1 MKLFT
6 KISSRSIILK
16 LDTPGNEIYIMMC
29 FPVLITYFFRFK
41 SLKPSIICLYRND
54 HIV

>member
-16 LDTPGNEIYIMMC
+16 LDTPGNEIMMC
-29 FPVLITYFFRFK
+29 FPVLITYFLD
-41 SLKPSIICLYRND
+41 LK
-54 HIV
+54 V

>member
-1 MKLFT
+1 MKLLT

-29 FPVLITYFFRFK
+29 FPVLITYFLD
-41 SLKPSIICLYRND
+41 LK
-54 HIV
+54 V